1 MIEQDYLATN
11 TMWRRDAEVAAG
23 LPKHVADTLLTV
35 QPAFLAAAMEAIQ
48 AATYWPAKFMG
59 VEKDSGTIAAGK
71 YADIIA
77 VRGDVLRTIAL
88 LQNPTHIMK
97 GGTLYKQGG
106 VVNEA
111 ALTPR

>member
-1 MIEQDYLATN
+1 
-11 TMWRRDAEVAAG
+11 
-23 LPKHVADTLLTV
+23 
-35 QPAFLAAAMEAIQ
+35 MEAIQ

-59 VEKDSGTIAAGK
+59 VERDSGTVSVGK

-97 GGTLYKQGG
+97 GGVVYKKDG

-111 ALTPR
+111 ALAPR

>member
-1 MIEQDYLATN
+1 VWVN
-11 TMWRRDAEVAAG
+11 G
-23 LPKHVADTLLTV
+23 LQVP
-35 QPAFLAAAMEAIQ
+35 AMEAIQ

-111 ALTPR
+111 ALAPR